1 MKITFFI
8 LLLFCALKTSAQG
21 LGGEIKRSDNTPT
34 DKAAMKQ
41 KSFTSME
48 RVSNWT
54 THLLKTYIV
63 LS

>member
-41 KSFTSME
+41 KIIYKHCCP
-48 RVSNWT
+48 V
-54 THLLKTYIV
+54 
-63 LS
+63 